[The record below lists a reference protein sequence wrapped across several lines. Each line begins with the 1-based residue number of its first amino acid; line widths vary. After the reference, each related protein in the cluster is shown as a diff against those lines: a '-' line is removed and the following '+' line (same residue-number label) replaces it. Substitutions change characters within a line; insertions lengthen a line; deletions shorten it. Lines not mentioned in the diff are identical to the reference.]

1 MTAKYGLTLSR
12 WATALL
18 AIFALSLGG
27 SSLAAQETSG
37 KVEGTVRD
45 PNDQPVA
52 GAQVLIMG
60 TSFSAQ
66 TNTGGYY
73 FINNVPAGTYNVR
86 AQFIGLQPA
95 EIQNVRISAGQTVTV
110 DYDLQG
116 AIALEAIA
124 ITTAA
129 QPIIP
134 RDQVTS
140 RAIVSGSDIDQL
152 PLSDPNAIVT
162 LQPGVVRARGGA
174 ISIRGGRVNE
184 AAVFIDG
191 APVRSNRTAGTNI
204 QLSTNV
210 IEELAV
216 TTGALSAEFGDAQ
229 SGVISFVTRS
239 GGPSFA
245 GSLAYESDEAFGD
258 AISVGFN
265 RFEASLSG
273 PIIGNLTF
281 FVGGTLQGHKSDF
294 LGKGADEVAGY
305 QLAGFSGQVTQARGI
320 ADSVTWDIPV
330 FVQYQGQC
338 DAASNLTA
346 SGTAVECQGRR
357 RAGDW
362 TTNARLS
369 GKLQATYGS
378 GSSIALS
385 AHVDRDQNMNTNAFL
400 FESAFGS
407 RSESNVYVLNWVQQL
422 TRGASSALAFDVNVS
437 YQTDNQV
444 SGQLER
450 DFDLTHRDPG
460 LGIVLSRLPFVL
472 DEDHFSDD
480 TSANTQGVI
489 ITTLDSD
496 ADWDAL
502 ILNVRTNTGTR
513 RPYLDRLELNRIATP
528 RMNPFA
534 ITSGFNN
541 TGINWNLNL
550 AQERRLT
557 ARGNVDWQAGRFNR
571 FKFGGEFRNARS
583 HFFSSAINRFSFGD
597 FYVGKPDFF
606 SAYFQDRLDLGDVIV
621 ELGFRW
627 DSYNSG
633 GLFPRV
639 PGRIFTNPAYDAANP
654 LASCSADAT
663 NAACDAAGAIWR
675 ESARHT
681 AFSPRLRASFP
692 ITDKTGFR
700 LSYAHQAQ
708 TPPFQDIFNGS
719 NNDLANTNT
728 NDRFGGDVDFA
739 KTIMFEFGV
748 RHAFSRDMVLDISA
762 YNKDKTS
769 DFTYRILPFFDPF
782 TDRINNVNVLTN
794 ADFGTIRGVDVQLQ
808 RRFSNVFSGQVSY
821 TFQNSRSTGSDPQDF
836 LSGLSRQP
844 PGVDGLRPSAP
855 SITLR
860 TRDDRRHN
868 IQGSWT
874 TSFPDDY
881 SVGLLSNVGLF
892 GIFRVSS
899 GLPYTKL
906 QNSGQGNRSTGTLG
920 LVAQT
925 TEPLQASETPWTAIL
940 DVRLTKGFS
949 FGGNSLLFYV
959 DARNVLNLSNENS
972 VFSETGDIFNDE
984 HFRVIHLD
992 PQRLA
997 MSQEAIASGLQV
1009 FIDKNGELIEAI
1021 NLTTTATSDN
1031 CSGWQGSGGPISCIM
1046 LRGAEARF
1054 GNGDQI
1060 YDVDEQEAALRG
1072 WSNLIDGVHTFLGQP
1087 RHVLLGVQLDF

>member
-134 RDQVTS
+134 RDQVSS

-191 APVRSNRTAGTNI
+191 APVRNNRTASTRVN
-204 QLSTNV
+204 LSTNA
-210 IEELAV
+210 IEEVAV

-245 GSLAYESDEAFGD
+245 GTLAYESDEAFGD

-305 QLAGFSGQVTQARGI
+305 QLAGFSGQVTQARGL

-369 GKLQATYGS
+369 GKLQTTYGS

-385 AHVDRDQNMNTNAFL
+385 AHVDRDQNMNTNPFL

-422 TRGASSALAFDVNVS
+422 T
-437 YQTDNQV
+437 
-444 SGQLER
+444 
-450 DFDLTHRDPG
+450 
-460 LGIVLSRLPFVL
+460 
-472 DEDHFSDD
+472 
-480 TSANTQGVI
+480 
-489 ITTLDSD
+489 
-496 ADWDAL
+496 
-502 ILNVRTNTGTR
+502 
-513 RPYLDRLELNRIATP
+513 
-528 RMNPFA
+528 
-534 ITSGFNN
+534 
-541 TGINWNLNL
+541 
-550 AQERRLT
+550 
-557 ARGNVDWQAGRFNR
+557 
-571 FKFGGEFRNARS
+571 
-583 HFFSSAINRFSFGD
+583 
-597 FYVGKPDFF
+597 
-606 SAYFQDRLDLGDVIV
+606 
-621 ELGFRW
+621 
-627 DSYNSG
+627 
-633 GLFPRV
+633 
-639 PGRIFTNPAYDAANP
+639 
-654 LASCSADAT
+654 
-663 NAACDAAGAIWR
+663 
-675 ESARHT
+675 
-681 AFSPRLRASFP
+681 
-692 ITDKTGFR
+692 
-700 LSYAHQAQ
+700 
-708 TPPFQDIFNGS
+708 
-719 NNDLANTNT
+719 
-728 NDRFGGDVDFA
+728 
-739 KTIMFEFGV
+739 
-748 RHAFSRDMVLDISA
+748 
-762 YNKDKTS
+762 
-769 DFTYRILPFFDPF
+769 
-782 TDRINNVNVLTN
+782 
-794 ADFGTIRGVDVQLQ
+794 
-808 RRFSNVFSGQVSY
+808 
-821 TFQNSRSTGSDPQDF
+821 
-836 LSGLSRQP
+836 
-844 PGVDGLRPSAP
+844 
-855 SITLR
+855 
-860 TRDDRRHN
+860 
-868 IQGSWT
+868 
-874 TSFPDDY
+874 
-881 SVGLLSNVGLF
+881 
-892 GIFRVSS
+892 
-899 GLPYTKL
+899 
-906 QNSGQGNRSTGTLG
+906 
-920 LVAQT
+920 
-925 TEPLQASETPWTAIL
+925 
-940 DVRLTKGFS
+940 
-949 FGGNSLLFYV
+949 
-959 DARNVLNLSNENS
+959 
-972 VFSETGDIFNDE
+972 
-984 HFRVIHLD
+984 
-992 PQRLA
+992 
-997 MSQEAIASGLQV
+997 
-1009 FIDKNGELIEAI
+1009 
-1021 NLTTTATSDN
+1021 
-1031 CSGWQGSGGPISCIM
+1031 
-1046 LRGAEARF
+1046 
-1054 GNGDQI
+1054 
-1060 YDVDEQEAALRG
+1060 
-1072 WSNLIDGVHTFLGQP
+1072 
-1087 RHVLLGVQLDF
+1087 